1 MADSEKKDQWIG
13 LARLQ
18 IRPHL
23 RGGGVDISSAL
34 SGILLGKSRRHIG
47 SFVRKR
53 IFCSQHPKGWSV
65 RKIQPT
71 ASSIFVQTQFGSVM
85 GFHTHDLG
93 IRCCCSCKHH
103 TGHVI
108 LTYRKHSLAPP
119 PPVNP
124 TLSHISP
131 KIKMQMPNRIRKA
144 ILIS

>member
-53 IFCSQHPKGWSV
+53 ISAPNTPKAGRYAKSNPQLPLSLF
-65 RKIQPT
+65 R
-71 ASSIFVQTQFGSVM
+71 
-85 GFHTHDLG
+85 
-93 IRCCCSCKHH
+93 
-103 TGHVI
+103 
-108 LTYRKHSLAPP
+108 HSLA
-119 PPVNP
+119 
-124 TLSHISP
+124 L
-131 KIKMQMPNRIRKA
+131 
-144 ILIS
+144 